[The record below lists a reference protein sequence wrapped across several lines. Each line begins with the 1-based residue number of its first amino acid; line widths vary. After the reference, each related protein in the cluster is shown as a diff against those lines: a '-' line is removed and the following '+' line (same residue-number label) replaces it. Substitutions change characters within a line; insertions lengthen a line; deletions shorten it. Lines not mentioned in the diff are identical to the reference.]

1 MTKLRKMGT
10 IAQTMSDDD
19 ATTPLIETETETEA
33 PAGSEPRNISDGEP
47 SVADSQDELDGSPLL
62 EHVLGDALPKL
73 SIFHEKLHVE
83 GELRGL
89 IGPRELPRLWER
101 HILNSAALAPFLSD
115 VAEQTRRK
123 KLTIADIG
131 SGAGFPGIVLAA
143 MLPKDSFTLIE
154 PMERRVEWLDEVV
167 AELDLTNVRVV
178 RARAEEMHGKQFF
191 DVVTCRAVAPM
202 TKLSRWVLPL
212 LKNGGTFVALKG
224 RSAQAEVDKAYKEIR
239 KAGGVAPK
247 VHEAPVAEGLEATHV
262 VTLIKK

>member
-1 MTKLRKMGT
+1 
-10 IAQTMSDDD
+10 
-19 ATTPLIETETETEA
+19 
-33 PAGSEPRNISDGEP
+33 
-47 SVADSQDELDGSPLL
+47 L

-73 SIFHEKLHVE
+73 RIFHEKLRAE

-115 VAEQTRRK
+115 VAEHARGKR
-123 KLTIADIG
+123 LTVADIG

-167 AELDLTNVRVV
+167 SELDLTNVRVV

-202 TKLSRWVLPL
+202 TKLSWWVLPL
-212 LKNGGTFVALKG
+212 LKSGGTFVALKG